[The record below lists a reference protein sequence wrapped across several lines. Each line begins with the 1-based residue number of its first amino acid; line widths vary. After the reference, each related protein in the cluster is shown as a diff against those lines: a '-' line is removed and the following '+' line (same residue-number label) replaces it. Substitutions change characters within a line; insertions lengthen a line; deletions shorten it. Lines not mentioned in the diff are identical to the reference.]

1 MRNIVF
7 QFTSL
12 VLMLAVGSIPALAQ
26 YGGGGGMGGG
36 GGSTSTGVYTAPK
49 SGYGGNGA
57 AIGAGIG
64 AAAAAVGI
72 TYWALHRRPDVV
84 GCVQSSGKELMNE
97 KDGRVYTLLPDSEV
111 YLKPGE
117 RVALK
122 GKKTEDGGTYR
133 FEPRK
138 LVKDYGACEAVKPS
152 SAKNGQPAT
161 TSTAQAW
168 SK

>member
-1 MRNIVF
+1 MRNMVI

-12 VLMLAVGSIPALAQ
+12 IVFLAFTSCSALAQ
-26 YGGGGGMGGG
+26 YGGGMGGGSTG

-49 SGYGGNGA
+49 SSYRGNCA

-64 AAAAAVGI
+64 AAAAGI

-84 GCVQSSGKELMNE
+84 GCVQTSGKALMNE
-97 KDGRVYTLLPDSEV
+97 KDGRVYDLLPGSDV
-111 YLKPGE
+111 DLKPGE

-122 GKKTEDGGTYR
+122 GKKTEEGGTYR
-133 FEPRK
+133 FEPHK
-138 LVKDYGACEAVKPS
+138 LVKDYGACEAGKPS
-152 SAKNGQPAT
+152 TARNGTAPEP
-161 TSTAQAW
+161 SIAQAW